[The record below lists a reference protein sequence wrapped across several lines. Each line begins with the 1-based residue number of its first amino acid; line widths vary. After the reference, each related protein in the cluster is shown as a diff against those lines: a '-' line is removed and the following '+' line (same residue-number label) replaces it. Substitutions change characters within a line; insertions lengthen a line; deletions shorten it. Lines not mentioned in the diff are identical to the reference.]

1 MSCRAAK
8 STCVLLS
15 LLAMSLAAPAQEKP
29 PATQPEV
36 KFKLVKTPYAV
47 EITEGDVLAEAF
59 HYVAVVRVASVGFGT
74 SNLRDFLASCVR
86 NTPKDV
92 LASDYVRSFLAT
104 QGDRAIR
111 CKGARMPD
119 LGPRGMSPSSGYRMP
134 ARTVRPG
141 AGGMIGSPQ
150 PSPQSEAEFVIL
162 AANAERAKELVR
174 GLIVAYNHGWARTER
189 QEQLA
194 WAKAEESRLPELKAQ
209 LAKAQQGFAEVDVK
223 WRQYEDIGKDALSA
237 LKTEKW
243 LLAVKL
249 PGVEARLIAAKELLG
264 RREKLPAGQVGQV
277 EGIYIASQIELAGLL
292 ASKAKVDLLVTSA
305 AKREQL
311 SAGYNRAKSAV
322 TDAEL
327 TIERA
332 ERKIEAHRGAAN
344 AVSPLKLLD
353 AEVPIHPVKWV
364 RLPAAGRPAA
374 YPRRT
379 GVRGAGAYPS
389 LQPPS
394 GAMPSPPGGRR

>member
-8 STCVLLS
+8 SACVLLS
-15 LLAMSLAAPAQEKP
+15 LLAMSLAAPAMEKP

-36 KFKLVKTPYAV
+36 NFKLVKTPYAV
-47 EITEGDVLAEAF
+47 EIIEGDVLAEAF
-59 HYVAVVRVASVGFGT
+59 HYVAVVRVASVAFGT
-74 SNLRDFLASCVR
+74 SNLRDFLANCVSH
-86 NTPKDV
+86 TPKDV

-104 QGDRAIR
+104 QGEGAIR
-111 CKGARMPD
+111 CKLVSMRD
-119 LGPRGMSPSSGYRMP
+119 LEPRGIGRSTAYAMP

-150 PSPQSEAEFVIL
+150 PSRQSEAEFVIL

-174 GLIVAYNHGWARTER
+174 GLIVAYNHGWAGTHR

-194 WAKAEESRLPELKAQ
+194 RAKSEESRLPELKAQ
-209 LAKAQQGFAEVDVK
+209 LAKAQQGFAAVDVK

-277 EGIYIASQIELAGLL
+277 EGIYITAQIELAGLL
-292 ASKAKVDLLVTSA
+292 ASKAKVDQLVTSA
-305 AKREQL
+305 AKRQQL
-311 SAGYNRAKSAV
+311 SGDYNRAKSAV
-322 TDAEL
+322 TFAESQ
-327 TIERA
+327 IKQA
-332 ERKIEAHRGAAN
+332 ERNMETYRRRAN
-344 AVSPLKLLD
+344 DLAPLKLLD

-364 RLPAAGRPAA
+364 KLPARRPAA
-374 YPRRT
+374 YPRPAV
-379 GVRGAGAYPS
+379 GGGPAYRSPRAPS
-389 LQPPS
+389 S
-394 GAMPSPPGGRR
+394 AMPSVPRQRR